1 MYFFCNYWR
10 LLTKKSF
17 SNIACGLSFSLS
29 HHTQTYTHILLK
41 VDRNQTVSTRQWT
54 NKEIN
59 LHIENNRKHNSN
71 NNNLILVTLPPS
83 NSASIS
89 MDLFLWSPEDTAR
102 TVPHS
107 LPRPSNDLSSVSFL
121 TRVRRE
127 RVSGQKDVNCRA
139 RAIYGGPSDR
149 RMTTVRQP
157 GVSYNVITITRLER
171 NSSATVSPLF
181 ALYTGVIESSLVGIN
196 NVLTTWLNNEGRV

>member
-102 TVPHS
+102 TVPHPHQPPFPPS
-107 LPRPSNDLSSVSFL
+107 PQQRSEQCQFPNKGPTGESQWTERRKLPGTGDLRWAKRQTDDDGQT
-121 TRVRRE
+121 TRCLLQCHHNYPPWKE
-127 RVSGQKDVNCRA
+127 LFS
-139 RAIYGGPSDR
+139 YG
-149 RMTTVRQP
+149 
-157 GVSYNVITITRLER
+157 
-171 NSSATVSPLF
+171 VSPLCF
-181 ALYTGVIESSLVGIN
+181 IHWGYREQSC
-196 NVLTTWLNNEGRV
+196 RYQ